1 MYKPLV
7 LLFLIM
13 FLIPVVSNAVT
24 IKLSDGTEID
34 LEGLTDTEKSNMIK
48 YVEKMNKK
56 AAESVGSTATEII
69 MESAKDPVKLNEW
82 RKLITGTIKDVA
94 DDLSMTV
101 NEFVKT
107 PVGAGVAGLIFY
119 KVAGKD
125 MFSKFFSVVLAI
137 PFWIVVMIVI
147 GFTTRAFLG
156 HKTEYIEVR
165 STPNHLTD
173 SDVKKAVKEQ
183 VDASKAVDLK
193 IPIRVC
199 RYKWTSNDARNIF
212 GVFMIVIPLAMTLVC
227 CIIVF
232 A

>member
-1 MYKPLV
+1 
-7 LLFLIM
+7 M

-137 PFWIVVMIVI
+137 PLWMMVMAIV
-147 GFTTRAFLG
+147 GWTTRCFLG
-156 HKTEYIEVR
+156 HKTEYIEVT
-165 STPNHLTD
+165 STPNYLTD
-173 SDVKKAVKEQ
+173 ADVKEAVKDQIDKNKE
-183 VDASKAVDLK
+183 VDLK
-193 IPIRVC
+193 IPLRVC
-199 RYKWTSNDARNIF
+199 RYKWTSGDARNIF
-212 GVFMIVIPLAMTLVC
+212 GVFMIVIPLAMTLVVC
-227 CIIVF
+227 MIVF